1 MIINRFLYK
10 INKLVYLDKNQ
21 DKFKK
26 IFTTVIMMIL
36 SFFFAI
42 FFVCTVCQK
51 WIMFGKIFE
60 IIFKETFEGT
70 TKINILLSNMGIL
83 IIASLAF
90 IISNKANLFN
100 MGISGQ
106 LMCAAT
112 VSTLVSHFCHLGY
125 GVNQFVIFLLGLV
138 IGAILSTIIG
148 IIKVFLNVNEVVSSI
163 MFNWIIY
170 FLTILILKT
179 YVPQNSSNNFTK
191 PIDNQLLFRMQIA
204 NQYFAFIP
212 IVIIASLLVGFI
224 YLFLNYTTFG
234 KKQCLTG
241 LNINCAKA
249 VGYNTKINL
258 IISMML
264 SGVIAGILGNLIYC
278 GFSCE
283 MPTSTII
290 KVIPQEG
297 FDGIAV
303 GLISMNNPFA
313 VLPISFFFSIIKTS
327 TNGLQLIGISS
338 NITLIFLGII
348 IYCSAMGSL
357 LMKFNIYHWFIQKIK
372 GKTWGDLKLK
382 EKSELANLINVMTDY
397 ELIIKQNYQTKIN
410 VSNDKKMIKNKKLE
424 DKKISHDSLDFK
436 FHQLIEKNKKDF
448 SFNKIKRK
456 FYHAFNLTKK
466 NIKAKYLWNKKMYI
480 KYTTNNYSTVNF
492 LNNFKLLL
500 KKKS

>member
-10 INKLVYLDKNQ
+10 INKFVYLDKNQ

-26 IFTTVIMMIL
+26 IFTTIIMMIL

-51 WIMFGKIFE
+51 WVMFGKIFE

-112 VSTLVSHFCHLGY
+112 VSTLISHFCHLGY

-204 NQYFAFIP
+204 N
-212 IVIIASLLVGFI
+212 
-224 YLFLNYTTFG
+224 
-234 KKQCLTG
+234 
-241 LNINCAKA
+241 
-249 VGYNTKINL
+249 
-258 IISMML
+258 
-264 SGVIAGILGNLIYC
+264 
-278 GFSCE
+278 
-283 MPTSTII
+283 
-290 KVIPQEG
+290 
-297 FDGIAV
+297 
-303 GLISMNNPFA
+303 
-313 VLPISFFFSIIKTS
+313 
-327 TNGLQLIGISS
+327 
-338 NITLIFLGII
+338 
-348 IYCSAMGSL
+348 
-357 LMKFNIYHWFIQKIK
+357 
-372 GKTWGDLKLK
+372 
-382 EKSELANLINVMTDY
+382 
-397 ELIIKQNYQTKIN
+397 
-410 VSNDKKMIKNKKLE
+410 
-424 DKKISHDSLDFK
+424 
-436 FHQLIEKNKKDF
+436 
-448 SFNKIKRK
+448 
-456 FYHAFNLTKK
+456 
-466 NIKAKYLWNKKMYI
+466 
-480 KYTTNNYSTVNF
+480 
-492 LNNFKLLL
+492 
-500 KKKS
+500 